1 MEHYLRKCAI
11 KRFETL
17 AVQQHVRANRPAE
30 YFNLE
35 DDDMAEKP
43 NMSLENAYAGVAEN
57 YHGEDVDLHAI
68 YREMRK
74 NSPIIAENFMGKLG
88 VPNIAGLDP
97 NRPTF
102 TVFKHK
108 ESMAVLRDA
117 ANFTSGFIAEGLGSF
132 FDGLILTGMDGD
144 VHKKARALLQPIFMP
159 DVVNTWRDAKMDP
172 IIRNEYLLP
181 MAPKKKADLM
191 DFGLHFPIRLIY
203 ALIGFPDD
211 DPKKIEQYAAWAL
224 AILAGPQLDAEK
236 AAIARKAAMAA
247 AAALYDAVKEA
258 VVEVRKNGAGGNHLI
273 GRLIRAEYEGRKL
286 DDHEITTFVRS
297 LLPAAGET
305 TTRTFGSLMVL
316 LLERPELLDRIRRDR
331 SLVGK
336 AIDEAIRY
344 EPVATFK
351 VRQAAQDLELAGMKI
366 PKGAMVQC
374 IVSSANRDEEVF
386 ENGEEFDID
395 RKVKPSF
402 GFGFGPHMCIGQFIA
417 KTELQV
423 ALNAIL
429 DLLPNIRLDPS
440 QPKPRITG
448 AQLRGPVSVPV
459 IWD

>member
-1 MEHYLRKCAI
+1 MNDKTESAL
-11 KRFETL
+11 E
-17 AVQQHVRANRPAE
+17 RA
-30 YFNLE
+30 F
-35 DDDMAEKP
+35 
-43 NMSLENAYAGVAEN
+43 AGVANN
-57 YHGEDVDLHAI
+57 YGGNDVDLYPI

-74 NSPIIAENFMGKLG
+74 NSPIIAEDFMSKIG
-88 VPNIAGLDP
+88 VPNIARYDAD
-97 NRPTF
+97 RKTF

-108 ESMAVLRDA
+108 DVMAVLRDA
-117 ANFTSGFIAEGLGSF
+117 TNYTSGFIAEGLGAF
-132 FDGLILTGMDGD
+132 FDGLILTGMDGEA
-144 VHKKARALLQPIFMP
+144 HRRARALLQPIFMP
-159 DVVNTWRDAKMDP
+159 DVVNTWRDSKMDP
-172 IIRNEYLLP
+172 IVRNEYLKPLVP
-181 MAPKKKADLM
+181 QHKADLM

-211 DPKKIEQYAAWAL
+211 QPEKVEQYAAWAL
-224 AILAGPQLDAEK
+224 AILAGPQVDPEK
-236 AAIARKAAMAA
+236 AAVARKAAMEAA
-247 AAALYDAVKEA
+247 QCLYDAVKEA
-258 VVEVRKNGAGGNHLI
+258 VVEVRRNGAEGNDLI
-273 GRLIRAEYEGRKL
+273 SRLIRATYEGRSL

-316 LLERPELLDRIRRDR
+316 LLERPDVLDRVRKDR
-331 SLVGK
+331 SLVPK
-336 AIDEAIRY
+336 AIDEAIRL

-351 VRQAAQDLELAGMKI
+351 VRQAAQDLELAGMQI

-374 IVSSANRDEEVF
+374 IVTSANRDEDVF
-386 ENGEEFDID
+386 DNSEEFHID

-423 ALNAIL
+423 ALNAVL
-429 DLLPNIRLDPS
+429 DLFPNLRLDPD

-448 AQLRGPVSVPV
+448 AQLRGPHSVPV